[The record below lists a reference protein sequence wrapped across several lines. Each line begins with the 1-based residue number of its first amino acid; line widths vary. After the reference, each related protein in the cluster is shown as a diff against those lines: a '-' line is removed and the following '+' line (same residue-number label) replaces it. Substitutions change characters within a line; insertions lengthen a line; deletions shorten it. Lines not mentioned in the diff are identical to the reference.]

1 MALIDNGVYVHG
13 RRVETPKNLD
23 ETYRSLDAH
32 GGIAWIGLYRPS
44 PPRGRR

>member
-23 ETYRSLDAH
+23 ETYRSLDSH
-32 GGIAWIGLYRPS
+32 GGIAW
-44 PPRGRR
+44 